1 MAMTKRISTNGDQIV
16 TMSSVYLDSDLNGNA
31 NFLPDGDRAWCYD
44 RGVLVP
50 SGVCNLQQFY
60 DDCIAR
66 VSVSSSIFLTIRQYH
81 TQEEVNSPEFQGY
94 LSAINNATEWLWGNI
109 ENGGLGFC
117 KVDGYVRLLQFA
129 GIVSNSNGISYR
141 MVANGVGNTNDVPRS
156 MLDNCVICLTDVSDT
171 HTPNIIMWVT
181 NHNDTSSYY
190 TSMSHNIL
198 NGMVYAAN
206 YSNVASVL
214 TANCNWGSFINPA
227 LQTLYYPERGW
238 FVDTANVSF
247 SDTVNYSEMIGLG
260 LFNGQ
265 EVDEDGEPYN
275 NTDITSPNGGG
286 GDWNSG
292 SESNPASDM
301 DEISSDAINSGFV
314 TLYTPTKANIIAFND
329 WLWTSITDT
338 LSQQIKRL
346 FTNPME
352 ALLFIAQCHI
362 VPPQSESTSEIK
374 FCGIGS
380 NIYATTI
387 TKQFKTYDCGHL
399 ICDNVDGTS
408 SQIFPSDT
416 NSFMDYQPYSK
427 AEIYLPCIGY
437 KELDINDVM
446 KSDISLKYQ
455 IDWVSG
461 SCLAQLEFNRSTRR
475 TGDAGLN
482 NNTLYEFQ
490 GNVYTNLPLSASDWK
505 SFYSNL
511 IGGVGGLASMLSGS
525 PQGIASGAANIINA
539 VASQQVSVQKS
550 GSVSSSFG
558 YMGQQDIKVFL
569 TRPVLARPEH
579 FGGFKGYQSNIYRTL
594 SGCKGYVELD
604 TSGLWVD
611 KFDGITA
618 AEADMLTNICAS
630 GFYIREV

>member
-1 MAMTKRISTNGDQIV
+1 MAMTKYLSTNGGQMLI
-16 TMSSVYLDSDLNGNA
+16 MSSVYLDSDLNGNA
-31 NFLPDGDRAWCYD
+31 NYLPDGDRAWCYE

-66 VSVSSSIFLTIRQYH
+66 VSIASSLLTTVSQYH
-81 TQEEVNSPEFQGY
+81 TAEEVASETFQGY
-94 LSAINNATEWLWGNI
+94 LNAINNATEWLWGNI

-156 MLDNCVICLTDVSDT
+156 MLDNCVICLKDVSDT

-190 TSMSHNIL
+190 TSMSYNVL
-198 NGMVYAAN
+198 DGMVYAAN

-214 TANCNWGSFINPA
+214 TASCDWNSYLGVTE
-227 LQTLYYPERGW
+227 TLYYPMRGW
-238 FVDTANVSF
+238 FIDTAHVEFN
-247 SDTVNYSEMIGLG
+247 DTVNYSEMIGLG

-265 EVDEDGEPYN
+265 EVDEDGEPYYN
-275 NTDITSPNGGG
+275 SEVTTANDGG
-286 GDWNSG
+286 GDWYGG
-292 SESNPASDM
+292 SESNPSSDM
-301 DEISSDAINSGFV
+301 DDISSDAINSGFV

-329 WLWTSITDT
+329 WLWTSITDS

-380 NIYATTI
+380 NIYSTTI

-399 ICDNVDGTS
+399 ICNNADGS
-408 SQIFPSDT
+408 SSSRFPSDT
-416 NSFMDYQPYSK
+416 KSFMDYQPYSK

-446 KSDISLKYQ
+446 NSDITLKYQ

-461 SCLAQLEFNRSTRR
+461 SCLAQLEFNRDRR
-475 TGDAGLN
+475 KGGDAGLN
-482 NNTLYEFQ
+482 NNTLYEFN
-490 GNVYTNLPLSASDWK
+490 GNIYTNLPLSASDWK

-550 GSVSSSFG
+550 GGVSSSFG

-569 TRPVLARPEH
+569 TRPVLARPDH
-579 FGGFKGYQSNIYRTL
+579 FAGFNGYQSNIYKEL
-594 SGCKGYVELD
+594 SQCKGYVELD